1 MKNNKK
7 NVKILLIP
15 LLIISICAALSG
27 ESAEV
32 VIDAGFIKDFNSR
45 QLIQRD
51 ELFESLINRIVIGR
65 GIITDISVKAR
76 YKKKYRLV
84 IESLDSAA
92 YNQKFIF
99 YVFLDNKDTI
109 DLLNL
114 DTRFEFKGQLMGY
127 TPLATKRNE
136 YILDVILMDGSTIIE

>member
-1 MKNNKK
+1 MKNKK
-7 NVKILLIP
+7 ILKILLIQ
-15 LLIISICAALSG
+15 LLIISFSAALTG

-32 VIDAGFIKDFNSR
+32 VLDAGFFKDLNSR

-51 ELFESLINRIVIGR
+51 ELFENLINRIVIGR
-65 GIITDISVKAR
+65 GMITDISVKAR
-76 YKKKYRLV
+76 YKKKYRIV

-92 YNQKFIF
+92 FNQKFIF

-109 DLLNL
+109 ELLNL

-127 TPLATKRNE
+127 TPLSTKRNE
-136 YILDVILMDGSTIIE
+136 YILDVILKDGSTVIE

>member
-1 MKNNKK
+1 MKNNRIR
-7 NVKILLIP
+7 NILLIP
-15 LLIISICAALSG
+15 ALIIFTCAALSG
-27 ESAEV
+27 ETDEV
-32 VIDAGFIKDFNSR
+32 VLDAGFFKDFNSR
-45 QLIQRD
+45 QIIQRD
-51 ELFESLINRIVIGR
+51 DYLESLTNRVVIGR
-65 GIITDISVKAR
+65 GIITDIAVKAR
-76 YKKKYRLV
+76 YKKKYRIV
-84 IESLDSAA
+84 IESSDSAA

-136 YILDVILMDGSTIIE
+136 YILDVILMDGSTVIE